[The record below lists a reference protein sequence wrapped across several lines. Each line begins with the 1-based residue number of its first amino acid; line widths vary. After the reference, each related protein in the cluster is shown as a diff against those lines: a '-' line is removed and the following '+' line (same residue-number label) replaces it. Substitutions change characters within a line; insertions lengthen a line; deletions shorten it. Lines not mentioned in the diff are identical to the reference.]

1 MAREKS
7 AVWALTAAGNV
18 GPGLGLAR
26 AWGSP
31 GFRGDLGCSAGKR
44 QPTAP
49 PDQAP
54 TRPEHTVSCAGSL
67 GAGSGQ
73 ILPTWLHGVAHTW
86 CTFCYSGLVSKA
98 GSMRPPRHGPEKGG
112 FEESAH
118 VHVVPGTLRGKGSSC
133 PGSDR
138 VRPKSEARESS
149 RCGPCPGP
157 CGTFNIDNIASHR
170 TILNRLPGARR
181 EQGWGSG
188 RSPHKQRDAV

>member
-1 MAREKS
+1 MACDKH

-31 GFRGDLGCSAGKR
+31 GFRGDLGCIAGKR
-44 QPTAP
+44 QPKAP

-54 TRPEHTVSCAGSL
+54 MRPEHTVSCAGSPE
-67 GAGSGQ
+67 AGSGQ

-98 GSMRPPRHGPEKGG
+98 GSMCPPHHSPEKGG
-112 FEESAH
+112 FEERTH
-118 VHVVPGTLRGKGSSC
+118 VHVVPGTLRGKGSSR

-138 VRPKSEARESS
+138 VRPKSEAQESS
-149 RCGPCPGP
+149 RCGPRPGP
-157 CGTFNIDNIASHR
+157 RRTFNVDNSASHH
-170 TILNRLPGARR
+170 TILNRLPGA
-181 EQGWGSG
+181 
-188 RSPHKQRDAV
+188 